1 MLFLM
6 CYLHFLFYYLFYV
19 NYYLCFFIKKCF
31 VLVYNIGVFFLTFF
45 FILSKWNFNL
55 DLTELLTTLWTFYI
69 VIFSINIFCSFPIF
83 SVFYLM
89 RKPLKEMRN
98 VKMHRKEIKIILSLI
113 IFSFCSSHG
122 IFISVIYIIFMNIIS
137 YYLDIEEEEKLK
149 RYQIK

>member
-1 MLFLM
+1 MFCSGLQ
-6 CYLHFLFYYLFYV
+6 YWS
-19 NYYLCFFIKKCF
+19 
-31 VLVYNIGVFFLTFF
+31 FFLTFF

-55 DLTELLTTLWTFYI
+55 DLTKLLTTLWTFYI

-98 VKMHRKEIKIILSLI
+98 VKMHRKEIKIILNLI
-113 IFSFCSSHG
+113 IFSFSSHG